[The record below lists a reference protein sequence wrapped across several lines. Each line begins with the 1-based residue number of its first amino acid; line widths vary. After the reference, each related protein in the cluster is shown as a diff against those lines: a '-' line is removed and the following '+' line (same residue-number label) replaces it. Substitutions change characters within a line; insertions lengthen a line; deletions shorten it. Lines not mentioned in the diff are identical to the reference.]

1 MWPESRRSHRWH
13 ESCSCVEMIED
24 CAARPAAP
32 LAVYANY
39 CEVGHNAFEFLLDFG
54 QFRPE
59 TTTVHV
65 HSRIVSGPVQAKL
78 FARLLSDAVTS
89 FEATHGAIPEL
100 ADDDALGGLIGA
112 VPEFEHRAIRA
123 RGRPLSPVASAG
135 LANTIP
141 DTTSAAAPHSK
152 R

>member
-1 MWPESRRSHRWH
+1 
-13 ESCSCVEMIED
+13 MIED
-24 CAARPAAP
+24 HSARPATAVP

-59 TTTVHV
+59 TAAVHV

-78 FARLLSDAVTS
+78 FARLLANAVTS
-89 FEATHGAIPEL
+89 FEATHGPIPEL
-100 ADDDALGGLIGA
+100 ADDDALGALIGA

-123 RGRPLSPVASAG
+123 RGRPLPPVATARPTG
-135 LANTIP
+135 PYP
-141 DTTSAAAPHSK
+141 DTTGAAAPHSK